1 MKIYVFRGPRGP
13 MHLAFVLLVLLMC
26 GCKPAEAPGSRDPG
40 AVTAE
45 GLLGSPVL
53 LANGESTVYAVVR
66 LGTIARAPQQRGP
79 VNVALA
85 IDTSGSMEG
94 EAIVAARKSAEKVV
108 DSLADGDRLA
118 IISFNT
124 RAELLME
131 SEELSPDVRA
141 DAHKKIASIEARG
154 TTAMV
159 EGLDL
164 ALAQV
169 NSHYDSKG
177 VNRIVLL
184 GDGIPNEGS
193 NSDYLVRNAASRG
206 IAITT
211 IGLGLDYDE
220 ALMGSIASGTGGR
233 YRYAEAP
240 EKLAGFFKEELG
252 RLDSVYGRHASATF
266 TPGPGVR
273 IDGVVGGQVGGG
285 AAYLPL
291 GDITRGDAR
300 DIVVR
305 LTVKP
310 RKAGVPI
317 ELMDATITFDDALVD
332 AGRLERRIYFGAHT
346 SLDEGAIA
354 KARRPDVDLTAAK
367 AEASATTIQAVTL
380 SKQGRYS
387 AARELLTKG
396 ADLATAQSKLT
407 PSTEL
412 DSLAENMRTV
422 AKDMPEADAPQI
434 QRSAPKSNGTSYD
447 FADDNMAPEAAPI
460 QEAPSVVKRRKEV
473 HQKAMDS
480 LY

>member
-1 MKIYVFRGPRGP
+1 MNIYVFRGPRGP
-13 MHLAFVLLVLLMC
+13 VHLAFVLIALLMC

-66 LGTIARAPQQRGP
+66 LGTITRAPQQRGP

-94 EAIVAARKSAEKVV
+94 DAIVAARKSADKVV

-124 RAELLME
+124 RAEVLLE
-131 SEELSPDVRA
+131 SEELSPEIRA
-141 DAHKKIASIEARG
+141 EAHKKIAAIEARG

-164 ALAQV
+164 AMAQIS
-169 NSHYDSKG
+169 SHYDSKG

-184 GDGIPNEGS
+184 GDGIPNEGA
-193 NSDYLVRNAASRG
+193 NPDYLVKNAAARG

-220 ALMGSIASGTGGR
+220 ALMGAIAAGTGGR
-233 YRYAEAP
+233 YRYVEAP

-252 RLDSVYGRHASATF
+252 RIDSVYGRHASATL

-273 IDGVVGGQVGGG
+273 IDGVVGGQTGGG
-285 AAYLPL
+285 SAYVPL
-291 GDITRGDAR
+291 GDITRGDTR

-317 ELMDATITFDDALVD
+317 ELLDATITFDDALVD

-346 SLDEGAIA
+346 SLDESAIA
-354 KARRPDVDLTAAK
+354 KARRPDVDLAAAL

-380 SKQGRYS
+380 SKQGRYT
-387 AARELLTKG
+387 AARDMLTKG

-412 DSLAENMRTV
+412 DKLAENMRTV
-422 AKDMPEADAPQI
+422 AKDMPALDAVQA
-434 QRSAPKSNGTSYD
+434 QRSAPKGNGASYEFTD
-447 FADDNMAPEAAPI
+447 EQMAPQPAPV
-460 QEAPSVVKRRKEV
+460 EESPSVVKQRKEV
-473 HQKAMDS
+473 HQKAMDM